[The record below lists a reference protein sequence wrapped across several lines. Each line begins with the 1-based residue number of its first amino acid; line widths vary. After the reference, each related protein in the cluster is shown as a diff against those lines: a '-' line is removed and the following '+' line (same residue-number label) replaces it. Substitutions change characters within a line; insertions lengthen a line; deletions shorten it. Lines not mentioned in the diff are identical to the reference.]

1 VRPLGFL
8 ETPPRRRLGFALAD
22 RLRAQLAELEVDVVH
37 AGPVQDCA
45 WLVALAGFP
54 RLVTMSWGSDLLDG
68 ANFGIG
74 RWLARATLR
83 RSAAFLG
90 DCEAVRQRAIALG
103 MDSERIVIFP
113 WGVDLER
120 FRPDATSAA
129 RSAFDGE
136 APLWHS

>member
-1 VRPLGFL
+1 MRVLYFSDSYGPHDYRFLEVLERSGWDVLFLQRRAGRSTESRPLPKGVRPLGFL

-74 RWLARATLR
+74 RWLKIGRAH
-83 RSAAFLG
+83 
-90 DCEAVRQRAIALG
+90 V
-103 MDSERIVIFP
+103 
-113 WGVDLER
+113 
-120 FRPDATSAA
+120 
-129 RSAFDGE
+129 
-136 APLWHS
+136 